1 DHRDLHSFP
10 TRRSS
15 DLPDSEALIVD
26 YHSAIAEVGLPLIL
40 FYLYEEAGGV
50 RYGTETLS
58 RLLERPEVLGIKV
71 ATLDSVIT
79 FQDLASLIAAVAP
92 GKVLITGE
100 GRF

>member
-1 DHRDLHSFP
+1 M
-10 TRRSS
+10 
-15 DLPDSEALIVD
+15 
-26 YHSAIAEVGLPLIL
+26 
-40 FYLYEEAGGV
+40 V

-79 FQDLASLIAAVAP
+79 FQDLASLIEAVAP

-100 GRF
+100 GRFLGYSLMCGAQAALIGMGLAESLP